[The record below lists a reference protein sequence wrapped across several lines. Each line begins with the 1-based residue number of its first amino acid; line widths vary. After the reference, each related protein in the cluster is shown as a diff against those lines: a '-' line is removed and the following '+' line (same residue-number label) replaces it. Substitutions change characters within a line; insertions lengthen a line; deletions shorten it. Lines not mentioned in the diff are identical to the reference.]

1 VSRPLTVEDCLPGYR
16 EHVAGQAR
24 ARAQARWVWLAIL
37 PAMLGSVIPSL
48 APLMPGIPSRATL
61 TIGLAVVLV
70 LVLAA
75 AAWAARTALSDHRR
89 NIESVPRGAAEARS

>member
-1 VSRPLTVEDCLPGYR
+1 MSHPITVEDCLPGYR
-16 EHVAGQAR
+16 EHVAG
-24 ARAQARWVWLAIL
+24 QARWVWLAIL

-89 NIESVPRGAAEARS
+89 NIESVPHGAAEARS